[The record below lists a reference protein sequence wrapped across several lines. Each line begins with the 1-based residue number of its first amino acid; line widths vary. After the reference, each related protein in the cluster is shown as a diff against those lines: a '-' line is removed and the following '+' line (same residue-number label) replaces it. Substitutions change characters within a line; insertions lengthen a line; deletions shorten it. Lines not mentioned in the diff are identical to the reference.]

1 MSKFRKYNCTVKV
14 IFMYSLNINDREEN
28 FLGEL
33 IMLSRSEFI
42 RQSLE
47 LHLFFARIMKE
58 HSFFLQVS
66 FGSRDLCCMQHA
78 NVFRM
83 EFDRLLADTICLSNG
98 IVSPSVLQ
106 SGEVI
111 TPFTL
116 KAEMAS
122 AYFTGVNIPINLT
135 KAEIGLMGDTSMI
148 DDPMMEERVFILNQV
163 VMKLTRALA
172 QFKTKLLSDVI
183 SCRIFTTNYPLL
195 IDHILREAKLYF
207 QLVKRLQNREE
218 INLEKEAYEQETFW
232 NRIMAEH
239 SKFIRGLL
247 DPTEDELI
255 NTANNFGNEFDK
267 LTKEAKEAM
276 TNSMGIS
283 EVTDDSLK
291 ATIEISKFKAQGTQ
305 GLVECKIKSIII
317 PLLGDHTLREANHY
331 LRLLK
336 IFKKGV

>member
-1 MSKFRKYNCTVKV
+1 
-14 IFMYSLNINDREEN
+14 
-28 FLGEL
+28 
-33 IMLSRSEFI
+33 MLARNEFI

-58 HSFFLQVS
+58 HSFFLQAG
-66 FGSRDLCCMQHA
+66 FTSRDSGCIQQA
-78 NVFRM
+78 NTFRM
-83 EFDRLLADTICLSNG
+83 EFDRLLAEAISLSNG
-98 IVSPSVLQ
+98 VVSPSVLQ
-106 SGEVI
+106 SGEVV

-135 KAEIGLMGDTSMI
+135 EAETRLAGGNPMIGN
-148 DDPMMEERVFILNQV
+148 PMLEERVFMLNQTA
-163 VMKLTRALA
+163 MSLTRALA
-172 QFKTKLLSDVI
+172 QFKTKLLSDVL

-195 IDHILREAKLYF
+195 IDHILREAKFYF

-218 INLEKEAYEQETFW
+218 IDLEREAYEQETFW

-247 DPTEDELI
+247 DPTEEQLI
-255 NTANNFGNEFDK
+255 NTANNFGNEFDE
-267 LTKEAKEAM
+267 LTKEAREAM
-276 TNSMGIS
+276 DNSMQIS
-283 EVTDDSLK
+283 KVTDDSLK

>member
-1 MSKFRKYNCTVKV
+1 
-14 IFMYSLNINDREEN
+14 
-28 FLGEL
+28 
-33 IMLSRSEFI
+33 
-42 RQSLE
+42 
-47 LHLFFARIMKE
+47 MKE
-58 HSFFLQVS
+58 HSFFLQVGFTS
-66 FGSRDLCCMQHA
+66 KDSGCIQQA
-78 NVFRM
+78 NAFRM
-83 EFDRLLADTICLSNG
+83 EFDRLLADTISLSNG
-98 IVSPSVLQ
+98 VVSPSVLQ
-106 SGEVI
+106 SGEVV

-135 KAEIGLMGDTSMI
+135 EAETGLMGDISMI
-148 DDPMMEERVFILNQV
+148 VNPVIEQKVFMLNQRA
-163 VMKLTRALA
+163 MALTRALA

-218 INLEKEAYEQETFW
+218 IDLEREAYEQETFW

-247 DPTEDELI
+247 DPTEDQLI

-276 TNSMGIS
+276 DNAMPIS
-283 EVTDDSLK
+283 KVTDDSLK

-336 IFKKGV
+336 IFRKGV